1 MCIRDSHGGLSIAHN
16 GNLTNAI
23 TLRTDLVKNG
33 SIFRTTSDTETIVQ
47 LIAQSKRE
55 KILDKITEA
64 LFKIQGGYALVALT
78 NKKLIGIRDPHG
90 IRPLVIGKLNKSYVL
105 ASETCAFDIIG
116 AKFIREVENGE
127 IVIISSKGLESI
139 KPLIRVMEAGLLLII
154 VTHVVNAVYLTFSNK
169 KAAANRYSV
178 DASAT
183 SSVNSRTMIISGTI
197 ILLFFIIHLRYIWF
211 TYQAH
216 LFLNESETYYDVLL
230 RNQIGYLG
238 HLPTAIFYIIAILFI
253 ASHLKHG
260 VQSALKTFGLTENSK
275 WKILYSGSVL
285 IWGVIPMAFISIII
299 SIQLG
304 IIK

>member
-1 MCIRDSHGGLSIAHN
+1 M
-16 GNLTNAI
+16 
-23 TLRTDLVKNG
+23 K
-33 SIFRTTSDTETIVQ
+33 F
-47 LIAQSKRE
+47 
-55 KILDKITEA
+55 
-64 LFKIQGGYALVALT
+64 LFSSLGKKIQIALT
-78 NKKLIGIRDPHG
+78 GILLATFLIFHLINN
-90 IRPLVIGKLNKSYVL
+90 LVLFTGK
-105 ASETCAFDIIG
+105 
-116 AKFIREVENGE
+116 ENFNQMVGL
-127 IVIISSKGLESI
+127 LESI

-183 SSVNSRTMIISGTI
+183 SSVNSRTMIVSGTI

-216 LFLNESETYYDVLL
+216 LFLNENETYYDVLL

-275 WKILYSGSVL
+275 WKILYSGSIL
-285 IWGVIPMAFISIII
+285 IWGVIPLAFISIIL